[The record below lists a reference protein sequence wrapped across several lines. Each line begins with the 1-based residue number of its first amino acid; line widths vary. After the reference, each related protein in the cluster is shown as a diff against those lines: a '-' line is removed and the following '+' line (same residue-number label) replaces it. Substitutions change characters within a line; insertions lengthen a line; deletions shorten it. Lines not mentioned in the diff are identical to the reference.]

1 MKSDFD
7 CIVIGAGVA
16 GMTSALYLKRSG
28 INVAI
33 FEKNYIGGQ
42 INKTYTIKNYPGF
55 REIDGTT
62 LAISINDQIKELE
75 IPIIYEEVKDIINE
89 KNTKLVKTN
98 KSEYHTKALIIAT
111 GKKERHLGL
120 EYENELVGH
129 GISWCATCDG
139 NFFKEKTVAVVGGG
153 NTAMED
159 ALYLSNICNKV
170 YVINRSQIFRA
181 DKILLDQVKLKKNI
195 DIMTNS
201 VINTLMSKNN
211 MLQGIILDNG
221 KQIAIDG
228 LFIAI
233 GSDPVVDF
241 ATNLNLLLD
250 KNYILVNEHMET
262 SVLGVYAC
270 GDVIKKD
277 LYQIVTAASD
287 GAIAA
292 NSVKNFLNRSEV
304 KYE

>member
-1 MKSDFD
+1 MKLDFD
-7 CIVIGAGVA
+7 CIIIGAGVA

-33 FEKNYIGGQ
+33 FEKNYVGGQ

-55 REIDGTT
+55 KEIDGPT
-62 LAISINDQIKELE
+62 LAFSIYEQLNDLE
-75 IPIIYEEVKDIINE
+75 IPIVYEEIKDVIDE
-89 KNTKLVKTN
+89 GTTKVVKTDN
-98 KSEYHTKALIIAT
+98 KDYSSKAVIIAT

-120 EYENELVGH
+120 GGEEDLIGH

-139 NFFKEKTVAVVGGG
+139 NFFKGMNVAVVGGG

-159 ALYLSNICNKV
+159 SLYLSNICKKV
-170 YVINRSQIFRA
+170 FVINRSDNFRA
-181 DKILLDQVKLKKNI
+181 DKILLDQVKSKKNI
-195 DIMTNS
+195 EIITNS
-201 VINTLMSKNN
+201 VVNTLISENN
-211 MLQGIILDNG
+211 ILQGIVLNDGVNLSVN
-221 KQIAIDG
+221 G

-241 ATNLNLLLD
+241 TKNLNLKLE
-250 KNYILVNEHMET
+250 KNYILVNSNMET
-262 SVLGVYAC
+262 SIPGIFAC

-292 NSVKNFLNRSEV
+292 NSVKNFLNR
-304 KYE
+304 